1 MTVEHIATLNI
12 IQGPEQGKQI
22 PVPKEGIRIGR
33 SSKNDAVLADPLLS
47 RYHCRVFLKPDG
59 SLCVADLGSA
69 NQTIVNGS
77 KVDETTLKEGDT
89 IVIGDTHMRV
99 ASTAATSD
107 AGPMVDLGLS
117 PQSEKAGSTNR
128 SQRLRWLLAAAAAM
142 ILLALLIWLPK
153 LGTKPESQ
161 VSAQKAPSAK
171 SDNVHISYEKVQ
183 ATPDNIF
190 RYHLVLDGNLLQIAI
205 DDIANNRHVRKETDI
220 ADELLQNLVR
230 SIRNSGFFGLK
241 EEYKGVQPDTLD
253 RWDLSITI
261 GHRTHRVQVEN
272 RVEPEEVINV
282 RQSLEAFGK
291 NELGLWA
298 IQFSSERLIE
308 MSEEAY
314 ALGKKLRAEREVDF
328 GNLAKAVKS
337 FRESEWYLETVEEKP
352 DYHLELRSLIR
363 ECEQVLDVRYND
375 QNFLAERAIRLR
387 DWGQAARELRIVCEI
402 IPDRADTRHQ
412 EARKKLLDVE
422 ARLATQK

>member
-328 GNLAKAVKS
+328 GNLAKAVENAQPQQNS
-337 FRESEWYLETVEEKP
+337 HSLDES
-352 DYHLELRSLIR
+352 I
-363 ECEQVLDVRYND
+363 
-375 QNFLAERAIRLR
+375 
-387 DWGQAARELRIVCEI
+387 
-402 IPDRADTRHQ
+402 
-412 EARKKLLDVE
+412 
-422 ARLATQK
+422 

>member
-1 MTVEHIATLNI
+1 MVTLNV
-12 IQGPEQGKQI
+12 IQGPEQGKLI
-22 PVPKEGIRIGR
+22 PVPAEGIRIGR
-33 SSKNDAVLADPLLS
+33 SSKNDAALTDPLLS
-47 RYHCRVFLKPDG
+47 RYHCRVFCKPDG
-59 SLCVADLGSA
+59 RLCVADLGSA
-69 NQTIVNGS
+69 NQTIVNGNA
-77 KVDETTLKEGDT
+77 VDETTLKKGDI

-99 ASTAATSD
+99 ETTAATSD
-107 AGPMVDLGLS
+107 AGAIVDLGL
-117 PQSEKAGSTNR
+117 QSQSQETGSTNR
-128 SQRLRWLLAAAAAM
+128 SQRLRWLCAAAAAM
-142 ILLALLIWLPK
+142 ILLALLIWVPK
-153 LGTKPESQ
+153 LGTPPEEQ
-161 VSAQKAPSAK
+161 THEQERASATPDA
-171 SDNVHISYEKVQ
+171 VHINYEKIQ

-190 RYHLVLDGNLLQIAI
+190 RYHFILDGNLLQIAI

-230 SIRNSGFFGLK
+230 TIRNSGFFALK
-241 EEYKGVQPDTLD
+241 EAYKGVQPDTLD
-253 RWDLSITI
+253 RWDLSVTI
-261 GHRTHRVQVEN
+261 GHKTHRVQVEN

-298 IQFSSERLIE
+298 IQFSAERLIE

-314 ALGKKLRAEREVDF
+314 ALGKKLRSEREVDF
-328 GNLAKAVKS
+328 GNLAKAIKS
-337 FRESEWYLETVEEKP
+337 FREAEWYLETVEEKP
-352 DYHLELRSLIR
+352 DYHLELRSLIG
-363 ECEQVLDVRYND
+363 ECEQLLDVRYND

-422 ARLATQK
+422 ARLASQQ